1 MPATRPALPS
11 RYAKPEL
18 LAYGGMAEVYR
29 ATDESLGRAVAVKVL
44 SERYASDDD
53 ELHARFLREART
65 AASLSGEPNV
75 IVIHD
80 VGETRRKLPFIVME
94 LVRGGTVADR
104 LRHGRV
110 PAEQALEWLE
120 QAAAALD
127 RAHERGI
134 VHRDVK
140 PANLLV
146 ADDGAIRVSDFGIAR
161 AAGNDTL
168 TIAGTV
174 LGSSGYM
181 APEQAR
187 GEATTAASDRYALA
201 CVAYELLCG
210 RRPFVRANPTA
221 EAHAH
226 ATEEPPSPRAF
237 DASLPAALDA
247 VFARA
252 LAKRPEARYESCTA
266 FVDDLRRILEPATT
280 VTAPP
285 TAATVVA
292 GPPPAPPA
300 AAPVTRHSD
309 AAATDGRHRPRRR
322 PARRRRAARLGL
334 STLSGGSRA
343 STVVV
348 TRTAQGRTVEQT
360 VTQAST
366 VTQTVESQG
375 AEGNDQGARPAGRG
389 RQRAQRPGLP
399 APPAGRPAGRAA
411 AARVGGRRAR
421 RLRVDHRG
429 LRLVQPRLARFAV
442 GRCDGVAELLDRS
455 EEIQGK
461 RKEIDRL
468 RKQVEDCGDWD
479 VSRSD
484 TTIGPQLLRAVLAD
498 RACLALAVR
507 LGVPA
512 VTADRA
518 WAELDVGVEVIAVR

>member
-44 SERYASDDD
+44 SERYASDD

-300 AAPVTRHSD
+300 AAPVTRHS
-309 AAATDGRHRPRRR
+309 TPPRRT
-322 PARRRRAARLGL
+322 AVIVLVVGLLAAGALLAWGL
-334 STLSGGSRA
+334 SSLGGDSGA

-348 TRTAQGRTVEQT
+348 TRTAQGQTVEQT

-375 AEGNDQGARPAGRG
+375 GEGNDQGASPPPGADGSALNDRGFQLLQQGDPQGALPLLESAVAALAGSG
-389 RQRAQRPGLP
+389 STTEAFASYNL
-399 APPAGRPAGRAA
+399 AW
-411 AARVGGRRAR
+411 
-421 RLRVDHRG
+421 
-429 LRLVQPRLARFAV
+429 ARFAL
-442 GRCDGVAELLDRS
+442 GRCDGVAGLLDRS
-455 EEIQGK
+455 QEIQGK

-468 RKQVEDCGDWD
+468 RRQVRKDCGD
-479 VSRSD
+479 
-484 TTIGPQLLRAVLAD
+484 
-498 RACLALAVR
+498 
-507 LGVPA
+507 
-512 VTADRA
+512 
-518 WAELDVGVEVIAVR
+518 

>member
-29 ATDESLGRAVAVKVL
+29 ATDESLGRKVAVKVL
-44 SERYASDDD
+44 SERYASDD

-80 VGETRRKLPFIVME
+80 VGETRKSLPFIVME
-94 LVRGGTVADR
+94 LVPGGTVADR
-104 LRHGRV
+104 VRHGRV
-110 PAEQALEWLE
+110 PVEQALNWVE

-146 ADDGAIRVSDFGIAR
+146 AEDDTIRVSDFGIAR

-187 GEATTAASDRYALA
+187 GEATTSASDRYALA

-237 DASLPAALDA
+237 DASLPAALDD

-252 LAKRPEARYESCTA
+252 LSKEPAARYPSCAA
-266 FVDDLRRILEPATT
+266 FVDDLQRALEPAT
-280 VTAPP
+280 ARAAA
-285 TAATVVA
+285 TAATIVA
-292 GPPPAPPA
+292 GPPPALPPA
-300 AAPVTRHSD
+300 DVPVTRHS
-309 AAATDGRHRPRRR
+309 TPPRRT
-322 PARRRRAARLGL
+322 AVIVLVGGLLVAGALLAWGL
-334 STLSGGSRA
+334 SSLNGGDA
-343 STVVV
+343 GNTVVI
-348 TRTAQGRTVEQT
+348 TETAQGRTVQRT
-360 VTQAST
+360 VTQANT

-375 AEGNDQGARPAGRG
+375 GGDGEGNDQGAPPANSPDGSALNDQG
-389 RQRAQRPGLP
+389 FQLLQQGDPQRALP
-399 APPAGRPAGRAA
+399 LLESAVAALAGSGSTAEAYA
-411 AARVGGRRAR
+411 SYNLAW
-421 RLRVDHRG
+421 
-429 LRLVQPRLARFAV
+429 ARFAT
-442 GRCDGVAELLDRS
+442 GSCDGVAELLDRS
-455 EEIQGK
+455 QELQGK

-468 RKQVEDCGDWD
+468 RKQVEKTCG
-479 VSRSD
+479 
-484 TTIGPQLLRAVLAD
+484 G
-498 RACLALAVR
+498 
-507 LGVPA
+507 
-512 VTADRA
+512 
-518 WAELDVGVEVIAVR
+518 E

>member
-1 MPATRPALPS
+1 
-11 RYAKPEL
+11 
-18 LAYGGMAEVYR
+18 MAEVYR
-29 ATDESLGRAVAVKVL
+29 ATDESLGRKVAVKVL
-44 SERYASDDD
+44 SERYASDD

-80 VGETRRKLPFIVME
+80 VGETRRNLPFIVME
-94 LVRGGTVADR
+94 LVPGGTVADR
-104 LRHGRV
+104 VRHGRV
-110 PAEQALEWLE
+110 PVDEALRWVE

-146 ADDGAIRVSDFGIAR
+146 AEDGTIRVSDFGIAR

-187 GEATTAASDRYALA
+187 GEATTPASDRYALA

-226 ATEEPPSPRAF
+226 ATEEPPSPRAY
-237 DASLPAALDA
+237 DPSLPAAVDA
-247 VFARA
+247 IFARA
-252 LAKRPEARYESCTA
+252 LANRPDDRYPSCAA
-266 FVDDLRRILEPATT
+266 FADDLRGVLEPAAAAT
-280 VTAPP
+280 VPA

-300 AAPVTRHSD
+300 GAPVTRHV
-309 AAATDGRHRPRRR
+309 TPPRRT
-322 PARRRRAARLGL
+322 ALVVFVVGLIAAGAALAWGLTSLGGD
-334 STLSGGSRA
+334 SGTD
-343 STVVV
+343 TVVI
-348 TRTAQGRTVEQT
+348 THPAQGRTVEET
-360 VTQAST
+360 VTEAST
-366 VTQTVESQG
+366 VTQTVASQG
-375 AEGNDQGARPAGRG
+375 GGEGQGNDQGTPP
-389 RQRAQRPGLP
+389 PGADGSALNDQGFQLLQQGDPQGALP
-399 APPAGRPAGRAA
+399 LLESAVAA
-411 AARVGGRRAR
+411 LQGTGSTTEAFASYNLAW
-421 RLRVDHRG
+421 
-429 LRLVQPRLARFAV
+429 ARFAF

-468 RKQVEDCGDWD
+468 RKQVEKDCGGE
-479 VSRSD
+479 
-484 TTIGPQLLRAVLAD
+484 GPKR
-498 RACLALAVR
+498 
-507 LGVPA
+507 GPA
-512 VTADRA
+512 AR
-518 WAELDVGVEVIAVR
+518 GHR

>member
-1 MPATRPALPS
+1 MPATSPSLPS
-11 RYAKPEL
+11 RYAAPEL
-18 LAYGGMAEVYR
+18 IAYGGMAEVYR
-29 ATDESLGRAVAVKVL
+29 ATDESLGRKVAVKVL
-44 SERYASDDD
+44 SERFASDD

-94 LVRGGTVADR
+94 LVPGGTVADR

-110 PAEQALEWLE
+110 PIEEALRWLE

-140 PANLLV
+140 PGNLLV
-146 ADDGAIRVSDFGIAR
+146 ADDDTIRVSDFGIAR

-187 GEATTAASDRYALA
+187 GEATTSAGDRYALA

-226 ATEEPPSPRAF
+226 ATEEPPSPRTF
-237 DASLPAALDA
+237 DASLPPALDD

-252 LAKRPEARYESCTA
+252 LAKEPAARYPSCA
-266 FVDDLRRILEPATT
+266 QFVDDLRRALEPESA
-280 VTAPP
+280 
-285 TAATVVA
+285 TAAARTATTVVA

-300 AAPVTRHSD
+300 PVPVTRHS
-309 AAATDGRHRPRRR
+309 TP
-322 PARRRRAARLGL
+322 PRRAAIILLVVGLLGAGAVLAWGL
-334 STLSGGSRA
+334 STLNGDEAGGP
-343 STVVV
+343 TVVI
-348 TRTAQGRTVEQT
+348 TETAQGRTVQRT
-360 VTQAST
+360 VTQSDT
-366 VTQTVESQG
+366 VTQTIESEAGGG
-375 AEGNDQGARPAGRG
+375 AGNDQG
-389 RQRAQRPGLP
+389 
-399 APPAGRPAGRAA
+399 PPANSSGGSALNDQGFQLLQQGDPQGALPLLESAVAALAGSGSTAEA
-411 AARVGGRRAR
+411 YASYNLAW
-421 RLRVDHRG
+421 
-429 LRLVQPRLARFAV
+429 ARFAT
-442 GRCDGVAELLDRS
+442 GSCDGVADLLHRS
-455 EEIQGK
+455 QEIQGK

-468 RKQVEDCGDWD
+468 RKQVEKDCD
-479 VSRSD
+479 
-484 TTIGPQLLRAVLAD
+484 
-498 RACLALAVR
+498 
-507 LGVPA
+507 
-512 VTADRA
+512 
-518 WAELDVGVEVIAVR
+518 

>member
-1 MPATRPALPS
+1 MPATRPGLPS

-29 ATDESLGRAVAVKVL
+29 ATDESLGRKVAVKVL
-44 SERYASDDD
+44 SERYASDD

-80 VGETRRKLPFIVME
+80 VGETRRSLPFIVME
-94 LVRGGTVADR
+94 LVPGGTVADR
-104 LRHGRV
+104 LRQGRV
-110 PAEQALEWLE
+110 PVEQSLRWLE

-146 ADDGAIRVSDFGIAR
+146 AEDGTIRVSDFGIAR

-187 GEATTAASDRYALA
+187 GEATTPASDRYALA

-226 ATEEPPSPRAF
+226 ATEEPPAPRAF
-237 DASLPAALDA
+237 DTSLPAALDP

-252 LAKRPEARYESCTA
+252 LAKEPAARYPSCTELVA
-266 FVDDLRRILEPATT
+266 DLHRAVEPATPTT
-280 VTAPP
+280 VAA

-300 AAPVTRHSD
+300 DASVTRH
-309 AAATDGRHRPRRR
+309 ATPPRRT
-322 PARRRRAARLGL
+322 AVLILVGGLLAAGALLAWGL
-334 STLSGGSRA
+334 STLNGDDGGGR
-343 STVVV
+343 TVVL
-348 TRTAQGRTVEQT
+348 TETAQGRTVQRT
-360 VTQAST
+360 VTQSNT

-375 AEGNDQGARPAGRG
+375 GGGGEGDNQGAPPPGADGSQLNDQGFQLLQQGDPQGALPLLESAVAALAGTG
-389 RQRAQRPGLP
+389 STTEAYASYNL
-399 APPAGRPAGRAA
+399 A
-411 AARVGGRRAR
+411 
-421 RLRVDHRG
+421 
-429 LRLVQPRLARFAV
+429 LARYSL
-442 GRCDGVAELLDRS
+442 GRCDGVADLLDRS
-455 EEIQGK
+455 EELQGK

-468 RKQVEDCGDWD
+468 RKQVEKTCG
-479 VSRSD
+479 
-484 TTIGPQLLRAVLAD
+484 A
-498 RACLALAVR
+498 
-507 LGVPA
+507 
-512 VTADRA
+512 
-518 WAELDVGVEVIAVR
+518 

>member
-29 ATDESLGRAVAVKVL
+29 ATDESLGRSVAVKVL
-44 SERYASDDD
+44 SERYASDD

-80 VGETRRKLPFIVME
+80 VGETRRNLPFIVME
-94 LVRGGTVADR
+94 LVPGGTVADR

-110 PAEQALEWLE
+110 PADEALRWVEQAG
-120 QAAAALD
+120 AALD

-146 ADDGAIRVSDFGIAR
+146 AEDGTIRVSDFGIAR

-187 GEATTAASDRYALA
+187 GEATTPASDRYALA

-226 ATEEPPSPRAF
+226 ATEEAPSPRTF
-237 DASLPAALDA
+237 DASLPVALDA

-252 LAKRPEARYESCTA
+252 LAKRPDDRYPSCAA
-266 FVDDLRRILEPATT
+266 FVDDLRRVLEPATAA
-280 VTAPP
+280 TAPA
-285 TAATVVA
+285 TAATVAA
-292 GPPPAPPA
+292 GPPSSPASP
-300 AAPVTRHSD
+300 PVTRHV
-309 AAATDGRHRPRRR
+309 TPPRRT
-322 PARRRRAARLGL
+322 ALVLFVVGLIAAGAALAWGLTSLGGD
-334 STLSGGSRA
+334 SGTA
-343 STVVV
+343 TVVI
-348 TRTAQGRTVEQT
+348 THTAQGRTVEET

-375 AEGNDQGARPAGRG
+375 GGGDGEGNDQGTPP
-389 RQRAQRPGLP
+389 PGADGSALNDQGFQLLQQGDPQGALP
-399 APPAGRPAGRAA
+399 LLESAVTALQGTGSTTEAFASYNLA
-411 AARVGGRRAR
+411 W
-421 RLRVDHRG
+421 
-429 LRLVQPRLARFAV
+429 ARFAV
-442 GRCDGVAELLDRS
+442 GRCDGVPELLDRS

-468 RKQVEDCGDWD
+468 RRQVRKDCGD
-479 VSRSD
+479 
-484 TTIGPQLLRAVLAD
+484 
-498 RACLALAVR
+498 
-507 LGVPA
+507 
-512 VTADRA
+512 
-518 WAELDVGVEVIAVR
+518 

>member
-1 MPATRPALPS
+1 
-11 RYAKPEL
+11 
-18 LAYGGMAEVYR
+18 MAEVYR

-44 SERYASDDD
+44 SERYASDD

-80 VGETRRKLPFIVME
+80 VGETRRRLPFIVME
-94 LVRGGTVADR
+94 LVQGGTVADR

-110 PAEQALEWLE
+110 PLEESLRWLE

-140 PANLLV
+140 PGNLLV
-146 ADDGAIRVSDFGIAR
+146 ADDGTIRVSDFGIAR

-187 GEATTAASDRYALA
+187 GEATTSASDRYALA

-237 DASLPAALDA
+237 DGSLPATADA

-252 LAKRPEARYESCTA
+252 LAKRPEDRYESCSA
-266 FVDDLRRILEPATT
+266 FVDDLRRALEPATT
-280 VTAPP
+280 VTAPAT
-285 TAATVVA
+285 TATIVA

-300 AAPVTRHSD
+300 AAPVTRHS
-309 AAATDGRHRPRRR
+309 TPPRRT
-322 PARRRRAARLGL
+322 AVAILVVGLVAAGALVAWGL
-334 STLSGGSRA
+334 SSLGGDSGTA
-343 STVVV
+343 TVVV

-360 VTQAST
+360 VTRSNT
-366 VTQTVESQG
+366 VTQTVGSQG
-375 AEGNDQGARPAGRG
+375 GGDEGDNQGAAPPTQGDGSALNDQGFQLLQQGDPQAALPLLESAVAALAGSG
-389 RQRAQRPGLP
+389 STTEAYASYNL
-399 APPAGRPAGRAA
+399 AW
-411 AARVGGRRAR
+411 
-421 RLRVDHRG
+421 
-429 LRLVQPRLARFAV
+429 ARFAL
-442 GRCDGVAELLDRS
+442 GRCDGVADLLDRS
-455 EEIQGK
+455 QELQGK

-468 RKQVEDCGDWD
+468 RKQVEKTCD
-479 VSRSD
+479 
-484 TTIGPQLLRAVLAD
+484 
-498 RACLALAVR
+498 
-507 LGVPA
+507 
-512 VTADRA
+512 
-518 WAELDVGVEVIAVR
+518 